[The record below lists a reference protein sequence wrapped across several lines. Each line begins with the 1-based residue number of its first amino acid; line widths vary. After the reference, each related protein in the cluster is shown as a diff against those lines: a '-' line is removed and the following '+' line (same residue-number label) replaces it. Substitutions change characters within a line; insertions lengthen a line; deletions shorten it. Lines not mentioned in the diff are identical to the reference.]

1 MALASYAPNLT
12 KEHKMLRNPLLSKIL
27 IISLM
32 ALLLLIPLT
41 MIQSKVTERQ
51 FLQQGVQQ
59 DIARSASGPQTIAGP
74 FLVLKYQE
82 TIHSTIKDNT
92 GNEKVSIH
100 KVNGETILKPISLTI
115 DGSADVE
122 TRSRGIYQARLFNL
136 HSEVM
141 GTFEVPKG
149 YGLNKPLA
157 DITPIAAFFVVKV
170 SDARGIRNIPL
181 LKVNENKFEF
191 KPGNI
196 GATLSGNGIHVPL
209 KTLNLDEV
217 HTLHFEFPLELQGMS
232 TLTITPSGGIT
243 EMSLQSSWPHPSFGG
258 SYLPRARSVTGKGF
272 TAQWMVS
279 NLARNQGTTAGNNHQ
294 VGAETFSVSFINP
307 VNIYVLSERAV
318 KYSVLF
324 IVLVFAGFFMFEI
337 LRSLRIHPM
346 QYMLVGLALAIFFLL
361 IISLSEHIPF
371 LSAYAISGT
380 MCVALIGFYL
390 AGVLKDFRPALAF
403 SVAIALLYAVLY
415 GVLQSEDNA
424 LLMGTL
430 LIFVALASMMML
442 SRKIDWYSFNN
453 NQLEKES

>member
-1 MALASYAPNLT
+1 
-12 KEHKMLRNPLLSKIL
+12 MLRNPLLSKIL
-27 IISLM
+27 MISLM

-82 TIHSTIKDNT
+82 TVRRMIKDND
-92 GNEKVSIH
+92 GNEKISVG
-100 KVNGETILKPISLTI
+100 KVNGETILKPVSFKI

-136 HSEVM
+136 HSQVM
-141 GTFEVPKG
+141 GSFEVPKG

-157 DITPIAAFFVVKV
+157 DITPVAAFFVLKV
-170 SDARGIRNIPL
+170 SDARGIRNVPL
-181 LKVNENKFEF
+181 LKLDENKFEF
-191 KPGNI
+191 KPGSV
-196 GATLSGNGIHVPL
+196 GAALSGSGIHVPL
-209 KTLNLDEV
+209 KTLKLSEV

-232 TLTITPSGGIT
+232 TLTVTPSGDTT
-243 EMSLQSSWPHPSFGG
+243 EVSLQSSWPHPSFGG

-272 TAQWMVS
+272 TAQWLVS
-279 NLARNQGTTAGNNHQ
+279 NLARNQGAVVGNNHQ
-294 VGAETFSVSFINP
+294 VGAETFSVDFINP
-307 VNIYVLSERAV
+307 VNIYLQSERAV
-318 KYSVLF
+318 KYGVLF

-346 QYMLVGLALAIFFLL
+346 QYLLVGLALAMFFLL

-371 LSAYAISGT
+371 LSAYAVSGT

-390 AGVLKDFRPALAF
+390 VGVLKDFRPALAF

-430 LIFVALASMMML
+430 LIFIALASMMTL
-442 SRKIDWYSFNN
+442 SRKIDWYSYNS
-453 NQLEKES
+453 NQFEKKL